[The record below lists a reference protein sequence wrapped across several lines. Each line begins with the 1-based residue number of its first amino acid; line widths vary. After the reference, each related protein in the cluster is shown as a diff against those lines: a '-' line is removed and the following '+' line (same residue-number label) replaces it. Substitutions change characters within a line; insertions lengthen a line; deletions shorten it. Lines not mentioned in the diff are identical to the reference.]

1 MGEGVASARVS
12 ATDSDA
18 ATMDGSNGNPD
29 DVDVDL
35 SWSPDDL
42 KHFVVGL
49 VSLGAQ
55 VGIVVGGVVPYV
67 PQYFALR
74 RTGSTKGFST
84 YVCLAL
90 LVANTLRI
98 LFW

>member
-1 MGEGVASARVS
+1 MSDDGASAAS
-12 ATDSDA
+12 AAASPSD
-18 ATMDGSNGNPD
+18 
-29 DVDVDL
+29 
-35 SWSPDDL
+35 WSAEDL
-42 KHFVVGL
+42 KRFVVGL

-67 PQYFALR
+67 PQYFSLR

>member
-1 MGEGVASARVS
+1 MSSPDVASDEVPGAG
-12 ATDSDA
+12 APTPFTA
-18 ATMDGSNGNPD
+18 
-29 DVDVDL
+29 
-35 SWSPDDL
+35 DDL
-42 KHFVVGL
+42 RHFVVGL

-67 PQYFALR
+67 PQYLSLR